1 MIKLLIVEDNSH
13 KREKVI
19 DYILEL
25 LPDAIID
32 QAHSFSS
39 GSKLAIDNDYDTI
52 ILDIS
57 LPTYDKTENDTGGR
71 NRAFG
76 GHEIARKIIRRKL
89 RTNII
94 FITQFD
100 SFSDQD
106 RSHSIDS
113 LEELLKN
120 DCGDN
125 FIGLV
130 RYDSS
135 KYSWKETLSEFLGIK
150 S

>member
-1 MIKLLIVEDNSH
+1 MKSILMVEDNSH
-13 KREKVI
+13 KRQKVL

-25 LPDAIID
+25 LPDANID
-32 QAHSFSS
+32 VAHSFSS
-39 GSKLAIDNDYDTI
+39 GGKLATENRYDMI
-52 ILDIS
+52 LLDIS

-76 GHEIARKIIRRKL
+76 GHEIARKIIRRKIH
-89 RTNII
+89 TKII

-125 FIGLV
+125 YIGLV

-135 KYSWKETLSEFLGIK
+135 KYSWKEQLGELLGRI
-150 S
+150 

>member
-1 MIKLLIVEDNSH
+1 MKSILIVEDNSH
-13 KREKVI
+13 KREKVV
-19 DYILEL
+19 DYILQL
-25 LPDAIID
+25 LPEAEID
-32 QAHSFSS
+32 EAYSFSS
-39 GSKLAIDNDYDTI
+39 GGKLATENSYDLI
-52 ILDIS
+52 LLDIS
-57 LPTYDKTENDTGGR
+57 LPTYDKTESDTGGR

-89 RTNII
+89 KTNII

-113 LEELLKN
+113 LETLLKN

-125 FIGLV
+125 YIGLV

-135 KYSWKETLSEFLGIK
+135 RYSWKEKLGELLDRLP
-150 S
+150 